1 MTRLMKE
8 QEEARAKKEAADEEL
23 NRLKRELESKN
34 AQEKQAQEMFA
45 KVTSRVRESGNNFMQ
60 EFQLMSQD

>member
-34 AQEKQAQEMFA
+34 AQEK
-45 KVTSRVRESGNNFMQ
+45 
-60 EFQLMSQD
+60 